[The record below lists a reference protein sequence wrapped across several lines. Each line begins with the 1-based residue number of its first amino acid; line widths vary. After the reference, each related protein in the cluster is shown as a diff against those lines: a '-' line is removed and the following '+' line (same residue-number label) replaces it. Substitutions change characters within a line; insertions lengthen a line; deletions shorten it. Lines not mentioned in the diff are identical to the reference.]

1 LPNFLTYTDDDQR
14 FIDDDQNFTI
24 QYPENWVLRDEGY
37 PNNGGLPNTEVLFD
51 ISGTS
56 KEDEIFTLAPRWLM
70 VNVEQVGS
78 YFDNHTM
85 TSKNQTLSGYC
96 QALVYVINS
105 DPSDTLIRQNQVT
118 VGGNP
123 GCRVEWKD
131 GDSYNFEVYTIVDGK
146 LFKLVYADHQLSVP
160 ETFPLANKIVES
172 FQVNTAGEDR
182 NNNSDFKG
190 TSNISTFENYQNK
203 YCPEPSD
210 DPMLLVLCAPP
221 RDPDE

>member
-1 LPNFLTYTDDDQR
+1 MKNFLPTLNLYGSLNTIKIYSLYVSISLVFVTFLINSSYAQSSDKFLTYADDDQR
-14 FIDDDQNFTI
+14 FIDDDQKFTI

-37 PNNGGLPNTEVLFD
+37 PNNGGQPNTEVLFD

-56 KEDEIFTLAPRWLM
+56 KEDEIFILGPRWLM

-78 YFDNHTM
+78 YLDTDTM
-85 TSKNQTLSGYC
+85 TSKNHTLPGYC

-131 GDSYNFEVYTIVDGK
+131 GDFYNFEVYTILDGK
-146 LFKLVYADHQLSVP
+146 LFKLIYTDYQLTVP
-160 ETFPLANKIVES
+160 ETLPLANKMVES
-172 FQVNTAGEDR
+172 FQIIE
-182 NNNSDFKG
+182 
-190 TSNISTFENYQNK
+190 
-203 YCPEPSD
+203 
-210 DPMLLVLCAPP
+210 
-221 RDPDE
+221 

>member
-1 LPNFLTYTDDDQR
+1 LNKIKIYGISIPICLVFVTFLINSSHAQSSDKFLTYTDDDQR
-14 FIDDDQNFTI
+14 FTDDDRKFTI

-56 KEDEIFTLAPRWLM
+56 KEDEIFTLASRWLM

-78 YFDNHTM
+78 YLDTDTM
-85 TSKNQTLSGYC
+85 TSKNHTLPGYC

-131 GDSYNFEVYTIVDGK
+131 GDSYNFEVYTILDGK
-146 LFKLVYADHQLSVP
+146 LFKLIYTDYQLTVP
-160 ETFPLANKIVES
+160 ETFPLANKMVES
-172 FQVNTAGEDR
+172 F
-182 NNNSDFKG
+182 K
-190 TSNISTFENYQNK
+190 ILK
-203 YCPEPSD
+203 
-210 DPMLLVLCAPP
+210 
-221 RDPDE
+221 

>member
-1 LPNFLTYTDDDQR
+1 MKNFLPTLNLYGSLNTIKIYSLYVSISLVFVTFLINSSYAQSSDKFLTYADDDQR
-14 FIDDDQNFTI
+14 FIDDDQKFTI

-37 PNNGGLPNTEVLFD
+37 PNNGGQPNTEVLFD

-56 KEDEIFTLAPRWLM
+56 KEDEIFTLGPRWLM

-78 YFDNHTM
+78 YLDTDTM
-85 TSKNQTLSGYC
+85 TSKNHTLPGYC

-131 GDSYNFEVYTIVDGK
+131 GDFYNFEVYTILDGK
-146 LFKLVYADHQLSVP
+146 LFKLIYTDYQLTVP
-160 ETFPLANKIVES
+160 ETLPLANKMVES
-172 FQVNTAGEDR
+172 FQIIE
-182 NNNSDFKG
+182 
-190 TSNISTFENYQNK
+190 
-203 YCPEPSD
+203 
-210 DPMLLVLCAPP
+210 
-221 RDPDE
+221 